1 MRFCSVCDTD
11 PNFTTQSGTTSEI
24 ALVLFSL
31 FLLGLTESRPNDY
44 PSNVIPGHKHVRGF
58 LRPLT

>member
-11 PNFTTQSGTTSEI
+11 PKFYDTIRDNIRDCVGF
-24 ALVLFSL
+24 V
-31 FLLGLTESRPNDY
+31 LTESRPNDY
-44 PSNVIPGHKHVRGF
+44 PSNAIPGHKRVRDF